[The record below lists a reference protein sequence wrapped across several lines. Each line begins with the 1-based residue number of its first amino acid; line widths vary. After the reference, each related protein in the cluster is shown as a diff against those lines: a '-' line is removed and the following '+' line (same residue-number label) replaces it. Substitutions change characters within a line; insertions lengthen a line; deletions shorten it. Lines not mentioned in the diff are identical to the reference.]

1 MTAESHSYI
10 HPGVSG
16 SSLAAFSPSWSR
28 LRCPVRAPEA
38 KASPEAATLPS
49 SSDTC
54 PAPQPH
60 PEGGL
65 TPSHSLWGQK
75 DLQDRKH
82 PGLQKDPVRKE
93 EAKVRGQH
101 RRAPGWEAFLNG
113 YIHWELAGTCI
124 CSPTPSP
131 MPLPWA
137 PPSDPEEV
145 QARTFLRIIP
155 SHFSSLGNSSGP
167 CRVGGPGE
175 PSTDNSTHRGAGQ
188 TLQTGEATVSL
199 QSPLASLSSF
209 SLVTSG
215 ALRALGTRHTDTGW
229 VSSAQSKSPLPASP
243 APRSPR
249 SLRDPP
255 LCPLPPSLPVRTQH
269 RALRYSLAFPGLQQ
283 VLRVPWDL
291 VRPVGRV
298 GATSE
303 SSQGKDGP
311 LPRLP
316 MAWAPRQLLHS
327 PDPGLSLGPGA
338 GQGRVGGGEE
348 LPAHPA
354 TLLHHGLL
362 LTQDTHS
369 FSSVSLL
376 ANWAGGARRA
386 RGPGSSRGTCSASL
400 STVTLS
406 GERSQAQRGISR
418 GGKEGRGSVPDPA
431 RLKKCPSHPTA
442 RDTHLDSSRAISAW
456 GAVSTGA
463 SLCKG
468 EQTPSELPTIPV
480 LPQEPRFIP
489 PTVQPKLSHLASSCR
504 PPVHPA
510 LSLPGLLSLV
520 TTFPSHLGTWAW
532 PTLSPPSSRAPP
544 SPQWDPLLTSRPG
557 SPAGPVR
564 PGGPTGPGGPR
575 SPDAPGAPCLPGS
588 PWGQRQGG

>member
-1 MTAESHSYI
+1 M
-10 HPGVSG
+10 
-16 SSLAAFSPSWSR
+16 
-28 LRCPVRAPEA
+28 
-38 KASPEAATLPS
+38 
-49 SSDTC
+49 
-54 PAPQPH
+54 
-60 PEGGL
+60 
-65 TPSHSLWGQK
+65 
-75 DLQDRKH
+75 
-82 PGLQKDPVRKE
+82 
-93 EAKVRGQH
+93 
-101 RRAPGWEAFLNG
+101 NG

-131 MPLPWA
+131 VPLPRA

-167 CRVGGPGE
+167 CGVGGPGE

-215 ALRALGTRHTDTGW
+215 ALRALGTRHTDTVG
-229 VSSAQSKSPLPASP
+229 SAQPRARTLCRLHLSQGAPGPCATPPLPP
-243 APRSPR
+243 
-249 SLRDPP
+249 
-255 LCPLPPSLPVRTQH
+255 PPSLPIRTQH
-269 RALRYSLAFPGLQQ
+269 GALRYSLAFHGLQQ

-303 SSQGKDGP
+303 SSRGKDGP

-316 MAWAPRQLLHS
+316 VAWAPRQLLHS

-338 GQGRVGGGEE
+338 GQGRAGGGEE

-354 TLLHHGLL
+354 TLLRHGLL

-376 ANWAGGARRA
+376 ANRAGGARRA
-386 RGPGSSRGTCSASL
+386 RGPRSSRGTRSAGL
-400 STVTLS
+400 PTVTLS

-418 GGKEGRGSVPDPA
+418 GGKEGRGSAPDPA
-431 RLKKCPSHPTA
+431 RPKKCPSHPTT
-442 RDTHLDSSRAISAW
+442 RDTHLDSSRAISAR

-468 EQTPSELPTIPV
+468 EQKPSELPTILI

-510 LSLPGLLSLV
+510 LSLPGLLSPV
-520 TTFPSHLGTWAW
+520 TTFPSHLGTWTW

-588 PWGQRQGG
+588 PWGQQQGG